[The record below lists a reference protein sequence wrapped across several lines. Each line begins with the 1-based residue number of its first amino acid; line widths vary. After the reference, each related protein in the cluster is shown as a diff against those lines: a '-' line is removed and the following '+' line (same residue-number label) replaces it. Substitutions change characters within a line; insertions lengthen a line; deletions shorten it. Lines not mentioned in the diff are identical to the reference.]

1 MTFHLRQRL
10 LSKKN
15 TAAIVIL
22 AGLALAPFTQA
33 HATQWQVNPDTSHL
47 SLEATQA
54 GTPFTG
60 EFRDFT
66 ATITLDPANLASASI
81 TAQIK
86 TGSISTDSSERD
98 GTLPGADWFDVES
111 FPTATFVSHS
121 VKARGP
127 EQYEAQG
134 DLTIK
139 GTTVPLTLPF
149 SLKIEGDNA
158 SASGTVSINR
168 QAFGIGTGQWDT
180 ESVAGF
186 SVSITY
192 QINATK

>member
-1 MTFHLRQRL
+1 MTFHLRQHL

-15 TAAIVIL
+15 TAALVLL

-33 HATQWQVNPDTSHL
+33 HATQWQVNAETSHL

-54 GTPFTG
+54 GTPFRG

-66 ATITLDPANLASASI
+66 AKITLDPADLASASI

-86 TGSISTDSSERD
+86 IGSIFTDSSERD
-98 GTLPGADWFDVES
+98 GTLPGADWFDVAS
-111 FPTATFVSHS
+111 FPTATFVSQT
-121 VKARGP
+121 VKATGP

-134 DLTIK
+134 TLTIK
-139 GTTVPLTLPF
+139 GTSVPLTLPF
-149 SLKIEGDNA
+149 SLKIEGDHA
-158 SASGTVSINR
+158 TASGSVSINR

-186 SVSITY
+186 SVAITY
-192 QINATK
+192 EINATK